1 LCPRQN
7 MLSLFL
13 SLFLS
18 SSALAKDPTTYI
30 TTKQTVQGMQFCEG
44 PCDPTLP
51 VEQRVGCYPNPR
63 CPERWVLVGN
73 YTASEGFAEFAT
85 DPLQNPWLVDCIMY
99 AICVPP
105 IQLNSPVQ
113 NRIVAASS
121 VIEQLEKLAELKKT
135 GMLSDIEF
143 SAAKTA
149 LLGVLNGS
157 MSEH

>member
-1 LCPRQN
+1 MPNAFFLCFICR
-7 MLSLFL
+7 
-13 SLFLS
+13 
-18 SSALAKDPTTYI
+18 
-30 TTKQTVQGMQFCEG
+30 
-44 PCDPTLP
+44 
-51 VEQRVGCYPNPR
+51 
-63 CPERWVLVGN
+63 
-73 YTASEGFAEFAT
+73 
-85 DPLQNPWLVDCIMY
+85 Y

-157 MSEH
+157 ISEH